1 MKKESAKQPKKDKPD
16 VELKDLTP
24 TKDSKGQRRP
34 GREMPGGMDPLRRR
48 LGPLA

>member
-1 MKKESAKQPKKDKPD
+1 MKEKSTKQSKKDKAA

-24 TKDSKGQRRP
+24 TKDSKGQLRHV
-34 GREMPGGMDPLRRR
+34 REMPGRMEPLRRR